1 MTSKTMKLIF
11 FSIIAFSMIG
21 LIFPSGFSEITVYE
35 SVMISTFSIS
45 HPKDWKMIEGSN
57 DWEGLGAFISQ
68 DTTGRNGVFV
78 GLWCS
83 EFLGEDCGQAGSDFE
98 ELEYLEELEIE
109 YCELMDFDLDY
120 AKCSNMEILDSFFH
134 VLDGY
139 RAVTVVTSADI
150 LSNGKDPDF
159 PDAKDGR
166 YQEIGLS
173 THVLVGN
180 DIWYIGS
187 GFEADKFDQLQTEK
201 ILSTFMINDVYANED
216 VFYEPTWF
224 ENLINAIMSIFGLNT
239 STDTTSSVIIETEDD
254 FFDDP
259 NIQWDNPIIMEDLD
273 PCLYWEC

>member
-1 MTSKTMKLIF
+1 MNHLVL
-11 FSIIAFSMIG
+11 FSVVAFSMIG

-35 SVMISTFSIS
+35 SDFPFSIS
-45 HPKDWKMIEGSN
+45 HPKDWIVVEATGE
-57 DWEGLGAFISQ
+57 WEGLGAYIVQ
-68 DTTGRNGVFV
+68 DMEGRNGFFI
-78 GLWCS
+78 GLSCS
-83 EFLGEDCGQAGSDFE
+83 EFLDEDCGLVGNDYE
-98 ELEYLEELEIE
+98 ELSFLEESVLEF
-109 YCELMDFDLDY
+109 CEIMDFDLDY

-159 PDAKDGR
+159 PDAKAGR
-166 YQEIGLS
+166 YQEIGLR

-180 DIWYIGS
+180 DIYFIGS
-187 GFEADKFDQLQTEK
+187 GYEADKFDQLQTEK
-201 ILSTFMINDVYANED
+201 ILSSFMINDVYANED
-216 VFYEPTWF
+216 IFYEPTWF
-224 ENLINAIMSIFGLNT
+224 ENLINAIMSIFGLNA

>member
-1 MTSKTMKLIF
+1 MKLIF

-35 SVMISTFSIS
+35 SFIPFSIS
-45 HPKDWKMIEGSN
+45 HPKDWIVIDGTD
-57 DWEGLGAFISQ
+57 DWTDLGAHISQ
-68 DTTGRNGVFV
+68 DTTGRNSVFV

-83 EFLGEDCGQAGSDFE
+83 ESLGEDCGQAGYDYE

-120 AKCSNMEILDSFFH
+120 AKCSNLEILDSFFH
-134 VLDGY
+134 ELDGY
-139 RAVTVVTSADI
+139 RAITVVTSADI
-150 LSNGKDPDF
+150 LSNGKDPKF
-159 PDAKDGR
+159 PDSKAGR
-166 YQEIGLS
+166 YQEVGLS

-187 GFEADKFDQLQTEK
+187 GFEADKFDQLKTEK

-239 STDTTSSVIIETEDD
+239 STDTTSSVVIETEDD

-259 NIQWDNPIIMEDLD
+259 NIQWDNPIIIEDLD

>member
-1 MTSKTMKLIF
+1 MMRILL
-11 FSIIAFSMIG
+11 FSIAAFSMIG

-35 SVMISTFSIS
+35 SDFPFSIS
-45 HPKDWKMIEGSN
+45 HPEGWIMIEATGE
-57 DWEGLGAFISQ
+57 WEGYGASIVPDLS
-68 DTTGRNGVFV
+68 GRNGFFI
-78 GLWCS
+78 GIYCS
-83 EFLGEDCGQAGSDFE
+83 EILGEDCGQAGADYE
-98 ELEYLEELEIE
+98 ELNFLEEMQIE
-109 YCELMDFDLDY
+109 NCELMDFDSAY

-134 VLDGY
+134 ELDGY
-139 RAVTVVTSADI
+139 RAVTIVTSAEI

-159 PDAKDGR
+159 DAKAGR

-180 DIWYIGS
+180 DVWLIGS

-201 ILSTFMINDVYANED
+201 ILSSFMINDVYANED

-239 STDTTSSVIIETEDD
+239 SSDTTSSVVIETEDD

-259 NIQWDNPIIMEDLD
+259 NIQWDNPIIIEMD
-273 PCLYWEC
+273 PCSLYEC

>member
-1 MTSKTMKLIF
+1 MRLIF

-83 EFLGEDCGQAGSDFE
+83 EFLGEDCGQAGADYE
-98 ELEYLEELEIE
+98 ELNFLEEMQIE
-109 YCELMDFDLDY
+109 NCELMDFDSAY

-134 VLDGY
+134 ELDGY
-139 RAVTVVTSADI
+139 RAVTIVTSAEI

-159 PDAKDGR
+159 DAKAGR

-180 DIWYIGS
+180 DVWLIGS

-201 ILSTFMINDVYANED
+201 ILSSFMINDVYANED

-239 STDTTSSVIIETEDD
+239 SSDTTSSVVIETEDD

-259 NIQWDNPIIMEDLD
+259 NIQWDNPIIIEID
-273 PCLYWEC
+273 PCSLYEC